1 MLKNQLKIAFRNLMR
16 NGTYSLINIC
26 GLTLGLASVLLI
38 MTYVNHE
45 MSYDQFHL
53 DAERIYRVSETVPLG
68 DDVKV
73 IASTTYALAPNLR
86 LDYPD
91 LESTTFFSRPQSTD
105 VFYKENR
112 FFENR
117 IHFVDDEF
125 FDVFSF
131 DFVDG
136 TPEAIKGINTIVI
149 NESTARKYFGERSPI
164 GEELR
169 LNQFYNGEN
178 ISLTV
183 SGVIKDMPAN
193 SHFHMDML
201 IGLKTTEQYVYEV
214 MGRAWGWDSGY
225 TYVKVPEQFDIA
237 AFNASFPDF
246 INKHVGAN
254 TTWLTYFTRKMTE
267 IHLESD
273 LNSELEAN
281 GNKQDIYVFLI
292 VALAIIFIASVN
304 YINMATAIA
313 SRRSKEVGILKTLG
327 ATRGQLVRQ
336 YISEALLIT
345 LIATLLGGF
354 LAEVITPSFNSLAG
368 KTIEINFIEN
378 PDRIMF
384 YLAGAF
390 AIGLL
395 SSVYPAFYLSSFQ
408 SIQAL
413 QGKVSRKSSLLGFRK
428 GMLTVQF
435 SISIF
440 LIIASVVVYNQWDY
454 LRNKSYGMNTETSLS
469 FPLQSQDNTERF
481 DVLKTALERNPAISK
496 VTSTNRQIARD
507 VNNQSLVNFYEPDST
522 LEAMSLSTIYMQPGF
537 LKDMGVKLKE
547 GRYFLKD
554 QTTDVSNAIIINEAA
569 VQLFKNKDVLGRN
582 FQMGDATGT
591 VVGITEDFHFESLYN
606 KIKPMV
612 FVPTASVQGYVTL
625 SINSESFQE
634 TLSYIQNTWADFD
647 PGRGFRY
654 YITSEDLRNLYS
666 GEEHFL
672 NLFTMATGLAIFIA
686 CLGIFG
692 LVSFSA
698 HQRTKEIGIRKVLG
712 AGTFNITFLLTRQ
725 FLYLII
731 VGNLVAWPVAHLFT
745 RNWLQG
751 YSYHIGFQWW
761 PYLMAFAVALMI
773 AILTASTQTIRA
785 ASRNPVDSLRYE

>member
-1 MLKNQLKIAFRNLMR
+1 MLKNQLKIAFRNLTR
-16 NGTYSLINIC
+16 NGTYSLVNIC

-38 MTYVNHE
+38 VTYVNHE
-45 MSYDQFHL
+45 LSYDQFHN
-53 DAERIYRVSETVPLG
+53 DADRIYRISETVPLG

-73 IASTTYALAPNLR
+73 IASTSYALAPNLR
-86 LDYPD
+86 LDYPE

-125 FDVFSF
+125 FEVFNF

-136 TPEAIKGINTIVI
+136 TPEALKGINTIVL
-149 NESTARKYFGERSPI
+149 NESTAKKYFGNRSPI
-164 GEELR
+164 GEEIR
-169 LNQFYNGEN
+169 LNQYYNGQD
-178 ISLTV
+178 IALTV
-183 SGVIKDMPAN
+183 AGVIKDMPVN
-193 SHFHMDML
+193 SHFHMDL
-201 IGLKTTEQYVYEV
+201 LVGFKTSEQYVYTA

-225 TYVKVPEQFDIA
+225 TYVKVPEQFDIT

-246 INKHVGAN
+246 VNKHVGAN
-254 TTWLTYFTRKMTE
+254 TTWLTYFTRKMTD
-267 IHLESD
+267 IHLESNI
-273 LNSELEAN
+273 NSELEAN

-313 SRRSKEVGILKTLG
+313 SKRSKEVGILKTLG

-336 YISEALLIT
+336 YISEALLVT

-354 LAEVITPSFNSLAG
+354 LAEVITPSFNNLSG
-368 KTIEINFIEN
+368 KIVEINFLEN
-378 PDRIMF
+378 TDRILL
-384 YLAGAF
+384 YLAAAF
-390 AIGLL
+390 TIGIL
-395 SSVYPAFYLSSFQ
+395 SSVYPAIYLSSFQ

-413 QGKVSRKSSLLGFRK
+413 QGKVSRKNSLLGFRK

-454 LRNKSYGMNTETSLS
+454 LKSKSYGMNTETSLS
-469 FPLQSQDNTERF
+469 FPIQSNDNAERF
-481 DVLKTALERNPAISK
+481 DVLKAALESNPAISK
-496 VTSTNRQIARD
+496 LTSTNRQIARD
-507 VNNQSLVNFYEPDST
+507 INNQTRVNFYEPDST
-522 LEAMSLSTIYMQPGF
+522 VEEMSLSTIYMQSGF

-554 QTTDVSNAIIINEAA
+554 QTTDINNAIIINEAA
-569 VQLFKNKDVLGRN
+569 VALFKNKNVLGRS
-582 FQMGDATGT
+582 FQIGEERGT
-591 VVGITEDFHFESLYN
+591 VVGVTEDFHFESLYN

-612 FVPTASVQGYVTL
+612 FIPTASVQGYVTL
-625 SINSESFQE
+625 SINSESFPE
-634 TLSYIQNTWADFD
+634 TLAFIEQTWTDFD
-647 PGRGFRY
+647 PNRGFRY
-654 YITSEDLRNLYS
+654 YITSEDLRNLYG
-666 GEEHFL
+666 GEERFL

-725 FLYLII
+725 FLYLILI
-731 VGNLVAWPVAHLFT
+731 GNLIAWPVAHLFT
-745 RNWLQG
+745 NNWLQG

-761 PYLMAFAVALMI
+761 PYLVATAVAVVI

>member
-1 MLKNQLKIAFRNLMR
+1 MLKNQFKIAFRNLVR

-26 GLTLGLASVLLI
+26 GLTLGMASVLLI
-38 MTYVNHE
+38 VTYVNHE
-45 MSYDQFHL
+45 LSYDQFHT
-53 DAERIYRVSETVPLG
+53 DADRIHRVSETVPLG

-73 IASTTYALAPNLR
+73 IASTSYALAPKLR
-86 LDYPD
+86 IDYPD
-91 LESTTFFSRPQSTD
+91 LQNTTFFSRPQSTD
-105 VFYKENR
+105 VFHQENR

-125 FDVFSF
+125 FEVF
-131 DFVDG
+131 DFEFIDG
-136 TPEAIKGINTIVI
+136 TPEALTDVNTIII
-149 NESTARKYFGERSPI
+149 NETTAKKYFGDRSPI

-169 LNQFYNGEN
+169 LNQYYNGAN
-178 ISLTV
+178 VTLTV
-183 SGVIKDMPAN
+183 AGIIRDMPAN
-193 SHFHMDML
+193 SHFHMDL
-201 IGLKTTEQYVYEV
+201 LVGLKTTEQYVSEG
-214 MGRAWGWDSGY
+214 MGRFWGWDSGY
-225 TYVKVPEQFDIA
+225 TYIKTPERFDLES
-237 AFNASFPDF
+237 FNASLPDF

-254 TTWLTYFTRKMTE
+254 TTWLTYFTRKLTE
-267 IHLESD
+267 IHLESNI
-273 LNSELEAN
+273 NSELEAN

-313 SRRSKEVGILKTLG
+313 TKRSKEVGILKTLG
-327 ATRGQLVRQ
+327 ATRAQLLRQ

-354 LAEVITPSFNSLAG
+354 LAEIITPSFNSLSG
-368 KTIEINFIEN
+368 KTMEINFLDN
-378 PDRIMF
+378 PDRILL
-384 YLAGAF
+384 YLAAAI

-395 SSVYPAFYLSSFQ
+395 SSVYPAIYLSSFQ

-413 QGKVSRKSSLLGFRK
+413 QGKVSGRNSLLGFRK

-440 LIIASVVVYNQWDY
+440 LIIASVVVYNQWDF
-454 LRNKSYGMNTETSLS
+454 LKNKSYGMNTETSLS
-469 FPLQSQDNTERF
+469 FPIQSNDNAERF
-481 DVLKTALERNPAISK
+481 DVLKAALESNPAISK

-507 VNNQSLVNFYEPDST
+507 VNNQSRVDFYEPDST
-522 LEAMSLSTIYMQPGF
+522 VEHLSLSTIYMQPGF

-554 QTTDVSNAIIINEAA
+554 QTTDINNAIIINEAA
-569 VQLFKNKDVLGRN
+569 VQLFQNKDVLGRG
-582 FQMGDATGT
+582 FQMGDVSGT

-612 FVPTASVQGYVTL
+612 YVPLQGVQGYVTL
-625 SINSESFQE
+625 SINSDDFSE
-634 TLSYIQNTWADFD
+634 TLAYIQKAWTDFD
-647 PGRGFRY
+647 PNRGFRY
-654 YITSEDLRNLYS
+654 YITNEDLKNLYS
-666 GEEHFL
+666 GEERFL

-725 FLYLII
+725 FLKLILI
-731 VGNLVAWPVAHLFT
+731 GNLIAWPVAHLFT
-745 RNWLQG
+745 NNWLQG
-751 YSYHIGFQWW
+751 YSYHVGFQWW
-761 PYLMAFAVALMI
+761 PYLVASAVAIII
-773 AILTASTQTIRA
+773 AIMTASTQTIKA

>member
-1 MLKNQLKIAFRNLMR
+1 MLKNQLKIAFRNLTR
-16 NGTYSLINIC
+16 NGTYSLVNIC

-38 MTYVNHE
+38 VTYVNHE
-45 MSYDQFHL
+45 LSYDQFHN
-53 DAERIYRVSETVPLG
+53 DADRIYRISETVPLG

-73 IASTTYALAPNLR
+73 IASTSYALAPNLR
-86 LDYPD
+86 LDYPE

-125 FDVFSF
+125 FEVFNF

-136 TPEAIKGINTIVI
+136 TPEALKGINTIVL
-149 NESTARKYFGERSPI
+149 NESTAKKYFGNRSPI
-164 GEELR
+164 GEEIR
-169 LNQFYNGEN
+169 LNQYYNGQD
-178 ISLTV
+178 IALTV
-183 SGVIKDMPAN
+183 AGVIKDMPVN
-193 SHFHMDML
+193 SHFHMDL
-201 IGLKTTEQYVYEV
+201 LVGFKTSEQYVYTA

-225 TYVKVPEQFDIA
+225 TYVKVPEQFDIT

-246 INKHVGAN
+246 VNKHVGAN
-254 TTWLTYFTRKMTE
+254 TTWLTYFTRKMTD
-267 IHLESD
+267 IHLESNI
-273 LNSELEAN
+273 NSELEAN

-313 SRRSKEVGILKTLG
+313 SKRSKEVGILKTLG

-336 YISEALLIT
+336 YISEALLVT

-354 LAEVITPSFNSLAG
+354 LAEVITPSFNNLSG
-368 KTIEINFIEN
+368 KIVEINFLEN
-378 PDRIMF
+378 TDRILL
-384 YLAGAF
+384 YLAAAF
-390 AIGLL
+390 TIGIL
-395 SSVYPAFYLSSFQ
+395 SSVYPAIYLSSFQ

-413 QGKVSRKSSLLGFRK
+413 QGKVSRKNSLLGFRK

-454 LRNKSYGMNTETSLS
+454 LKSKSYGMNTETSLS
-469 FPLQSQDNTERF
+469 FPIQSNDNAERF
-481 DVLKTALERNPAISK
+481 DVLKAALESNPAISK
-496 VTSTNRQIARD
+496 LTSTNRQIARD
-507 VNNQSLVNFYEPDST
+507 INNQTRVNFYEPDST
-522 LEAMSLSTIYMQPGF
+522 VEEMSLSTIYMQSGF

-554 QTTDVSNAIIINEAA
+554 QTTDINNAIIINEAA
-569 VQLFKNKDVLGRN
+569 VALFKNKNVLGRS
-582 FQMGDATGT
+582 FQIGEETGT
-591 VVGITEDFHFESLYN
+591 VVGVTEDFHFESLYN

-612 FVPTASVQGYVTL
+612 FIPTASVQGYATL
-625 SINSESFQE
+625 SINSESFPE
-634 TLSYIQNTWADFD
+634 TLAFIEQTWTDFD
-647 PGRGFRY
+647 PNRGFRY
-654 YITSEDLRNLYS
+654 YITSEDLRNLYG
-666 GEEHFL
+666 GEERFL

-725 FLYLII
+725 FLYLILI
-731 VGNLVAWPVAHLFT
+731 GNLIAWPVAHLFT
-745 RNWLQG
+745 NNWLQG

-761 PYLMAFAVALMI
+761 PYLVATAVAVVI

>member
-45 MSYDQFHL
+45 MDYDQFHR
-53 DAERIYRVSETVPLG
+53 DADRIYRVSETVPLG
-68 DDVKV
+68 DDVKI

-91 LESTTFFSRPQSTD
+91 LENATFFSRPQSTD

-125 FDVFSF
+125 FEVFSF

-136 TPEAIKGINTIVI
+136 TPEALKEVNTIVI
-149 NESTARKYFGERSPI
+149 NESTAKKYFGEQSPI

-169 LNQFYNGEN
+169 LNQYYNGEN
-178 ISLTV
+178 ITLTV
-183 SGVIKDMPAN
+183 SGVIRDMPVN

-201 IGLKTTEQYVYEV
+201 IGLKTTEQYIYEV

-225 TYVKVPEQFDIA
+225 TYVKVPEQFDMA
-237 AFNASFPDF
+237 AFDASFPDF

-368 KTIEINFIEN
+368 KTIEINFLEN
-378 PDRIMF
+378 PDRILL
-384 YLAGAF
+384 YLSGAF

-395 SSVYPAFYLSSFQ
+395 SSIYPAFYLSSFQ

-413 QGKVSRKSSLLGFRK
+413 QGKASGKNSLLGFRK

-469 FPLQSQDNTERF
+469 FPIQSQDNAERF

-554 QTTDVSNAIIINEAA
+554 QTTDINSAIIINEAA

-612 FVPTASVQGYVTL
+612 FVPAASVQGYVTL

-647 PGRGFRY
+647 PNRGFRY

-731 VGNLVAWPVAHLFT
+731 VGNLIAWPVAHFFT

-751 YSYHIGFQWW
+751 YSYHISFQWW
-761 PYLMAFAVALMI
+761 PYLMAFAIALII